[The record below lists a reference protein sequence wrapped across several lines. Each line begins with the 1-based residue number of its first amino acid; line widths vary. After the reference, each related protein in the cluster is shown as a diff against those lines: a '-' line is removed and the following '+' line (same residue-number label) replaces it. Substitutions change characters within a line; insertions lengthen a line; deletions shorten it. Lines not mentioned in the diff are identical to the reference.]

1 MPAVIRLLGAT
12 PATPIVNS
20 IQTLVAGT
28 TISITSGVA
37 HQVCRITSA
46 SAIAL
51 TSNPQIAAGS
61 IGQVV
66 RIVNTGS
73 NVITF
78 ANTNGIS
85 LNGTLALGSTQ
96 WAEFVNLGGLWQLGA
111 ASASPVWTAASFVN
125 SFTNTSGLQNCE
137 FTKFFGRVSVR
148 GLANRSV
155 TYSGQVTIFTL
166 PTGFR
171 PTGNGNLRFP
181 VDPSSIS
188 TATVDI
194 TTTGVVSLLLGSGT
208 PATQFVGLDA
218 ITFLN

>member
-1 MPAVIRLLGAT
+1 
-12 PATPIVNS
+12 
-20 IQTLVAGT
+20 
-28 TISITSGVA
+28 VA

-73 NVITF
+73 NVITL

-96 WAEFVNLGGLWQLGA
+96 WAEFVNLGGFWQLGA
-111 ASASPVWTAASFVN
+111 ASGSPVWTAVSFVN

-148 GLANRSV
+148 GLASRSV

-181 VDPSSIS
+181 VDPSSVS

-194 TTTGVVSLLLGSGT
+194 ATTGVVSLIVGSGT